1 MILEDANIIL
11 GVTGGIACYKA
22 VDLASKLVQAGA
34 TVDVIMT
41 EGATQF
47 VTPLPFQTITKRPV
61 SIDMFQLLRDTD
73 MAHISLSARADV
85 MVIAPA
91 TANTIAKIAHG
102 LADNL
107 LTSTVLALP
116 AGGPDAV
123 PLIVAPAMDADMWAN
138 PVTAENVEMLRRRG
152 ATIVGPAEG
161 RLASGRMGAG
171 RLVTTEEIVA
181 AIRQALGRNG
191 PLAGLR
197 VVVSAGGTQEPLDPV
212 RHLGNRSSG
221 RMGYALA
228 EAARDYGARVTLVT
242 APTGLPQIYGVETAP
257 ARTAAEMHDAVI
269 GRLGE
274 TDVLIMA
281 AAVADYRPVRM
292 AEHKIKKGAGGLILE
307 LERTADILAAVAE
320 RRAGLSDGKVI
331 VGFAAETE
339 NLLENARDK
348 LARKRLDLLVANDV
362 SAADSGFEV
371 DTNRV
376 ILLTPDG
383 GQEPLPLLPK
393 TDVAERI
400 LERVA
405 ALWRGSHG

>member
-1 MILEDANIIL
+1 MILEGANIVL

-41 EGATQF
+41 EGAAEF

-61 SIDMFQLLRDTD
+61 AIDMFQLLRDTD
-73 MAHISLSARADV
+73 MAHISLSARADAL
-85 MVIAPA
+85 VIAPA

-107 LTSTVLALP
+107 LTSTVLATT
-116 AGGPDAV
+116 A
-123 PLIVAPAMDADMWAN
+123 PLVIAPAMDADMWAN
-138 PVTAENVEMLRRRG
+138 PVTTENVETLRRRG
-152 ATIVGPAEG
+152 ATIVGPGEG
-161 RLASGRMGAG
+161 RLASGRIGAG
-171 RLVTTEEIVA
+171 RLVSTEEIMA
-181 AIRQALGRNG
+181 AIRQTLGRNG

-228 EAARDYGARVTLVT
+228 EAARDYGARVTLIT
-242 APTGLPQIYGVETAP
+242 APTGLPTVYGVETVP
-257 ARTAAEMHDAVI
+257 VRTAAEMHDAI
-269 GRLGE
+269 MARLDE

-281 AAVADYRPVRM
+281 AAVADYRPAHM
-292 AEHKIKKGAGGLILE
+292 AEHKIKKRDGALTLE
-307 LERTADILAAVAE
+307 LERTVDILAAVAA
-320 RRAGLSDGKVI
+320 RRAGALDGKVI

-348 LARKRLDLLVANDV
+348 LRRKRLDLLVANDV
-362 SAADSGFEV
+362 SASDSGFEV
-371 DTNRV
+371 ATNRV
-376 ILLTPDG
+376 TLLTPDG
-383 GQEPLPLLPK
+383 GQEPLPLLRK
-393 TDVAERI
+393 EEVADRI
-400 LERVA
+400 LDRVA
-405 ALWRGSHG
+405 SLWRETHG

>member
-1 MILEDANIIL
+1 MILNGAHVVL

-85 MVIAPA
+85 LVIAPA
-91 TANTIAKIAHG
+91 TANTIAKIVHG

-107 LTSTVLALP
+107 LTSTVLATT
-116 AGGPDAV
+116 A
-123 PLIVAPAMDADMWAN
+123 PLVIAPAMDADMWAN
-138 PVTAENVEMLRRRG
+138 PVTAENVATLRRRG
-152 ATIVGPAEG
+152 ATIVGPGEG
-161 RLASGRMGAG
+161 RLASGRIGAG
-171 RLVTTEEIVA
+171 RLVATEEILA
-181 AIRQALGRNG
+181 AIRQTLGRNG

-197 VVVSAGGTQEPLDPV
+197 VVISAGGTQEPLDPV
-212 RHLGNRSSG
+212 RHVGNRSSG

-228 EAARDYGARVTLVT
+228 EAARDYGAQVTLVT
-242 APTGLPQIYGVETAP
+242 APTGLPPVYGVDTVP
-257 ARTAAEMHDAVI
+257 VRTAAEMHDAVI
-269 GRLGE
+269 DRLDA

-281 AAVADYRPVRM
+281 AAVADYRPAHT
-292 AEHKIKKGAGGLILE
+292 AEHKIKKQDGELVLR
-307 LERTADILAAVAE
+307 LERTGDILAAVAK
-320 RRAGLSDGKVI
+320 RRTGPADGKII

-348 LARKRLDLLVANDV
+348 LLRKRLDLLVANDV
-362 SAADSGFEV
+362 SASDSGFEV
-371 DTNRV
+371 ATNRV
-376 ILLTPDG
+376 TLLTPDG
-383 GQEPLPLLPK
+383 APDPLPLLPK
-393 TDVAERI
+393 EEVAERI
-400 LERVA
+400 LDRVA
-405 ALWRGSHG
+405 ALWRASHG

>member
-1 MILEDANIIL
+1 VILEGANIVL

-41 EGATQF
+41 EGATAF

-73 MAHISLSARADV
+73 MAHISLSARADAL
-85 MVIAPA
+85 VIAPA

-107 LTSTVLALP
+107 LTSTVLATT
-116 AGGPDAV
+116 A
-123 PLIVAPAMDADMWAN
+123 PLVVAPAMDADMWAN
-138 PVTAENVEMLRRRG
+138 PVTAENVETLRRRG
-152 ATIVGPAEG
+152 ATIVGPGEG
-161 RLASGRMGAG
+161 RLASGRIGAG
-171 RLVTTEEIVA
+171 RLVSTEEIMA
-181 AIRQALGRNG
+181 AIRQALGRHG

-242 APTGLPQIYGVETAP
+242 APTGLPTVYGVETVP
-257 ARTAAEMHDAVI
+257 VRTAAEMHDAI
-269 GRLGE
+269 IARLDE
-274 TDVLIMA
+274 TDVLLMA
-281 AAVADYRPVRM
+281 AAVADYRPARM
-292 AEHKIKKGAGGLILE
+292 AEQKIKKQDGALTLE
-307 LERTADILAAVAE
+307 LERTVDILAAVAE
-320 RRAGLSDGKVI
+320 RRAGSRDDKVI

-348 LARKRLDLLVANDV
+348 LVRKRLDLLVANDV
-362 SAADSGFEV
+362 SASDSGFEV
-371 DTNRV
+371 ATNRV
-376 ILLTPDG
+376 TLLTPDG
-383 GQEPLPLLPK
+383 GQESLPLLRK
-393 TDVAERI
+393 EEVAERI
-400 LERVA
+400 LDRVA
-405 ALWRGSHG
+405 ALWRASHG

>member
-1 MILEDANIIL
+1 MILEGANIVL

-41 EGATQF
+41 EGATAF

-61 SIDMFQLLRDTD
+61 SIDMFQLLRDID
-73 MAHISLSARADV
+73 MAHISLSARADAL
-85 MVIAPA
+85 VIAPA

-107 LTSTVLALP
+107 LTSTVLATT
-116 AGGPDAV
+116 A
-123 PLIVAPAMDADMWAN
+123 PLVVAPAMDADMWAN
-138 PVTAENVEMLRRRG
+138 PVTAENVETLRRRG
-152 ATIVGPAEG
+152 ATIVGPGEG
-161 RLASGRMGAG
+161 RLASGRIGAG
-171 RLVTTEEIVA
+171 RLVSTEEIMA
-181 AIRQALGRNG
+181 AIRQALGRHG

-242 APTGLPQIYGVETAP
+242 APTGLPTVYGVETVP
-257 ARTAAEMHDAVI
+257 VRTAAEMHDAI
-269 GRLGE
+269 IARLDE
-274 TDVLIMA
+274 TDVLLMA
-281 AAVADYRPVRM
+281 AAVADYRPARM
-292 AEHKIKKGAGGLILE
+292 AEQKIKKQDGALTLE
-307 LERTADILAAVAE
+307 LERTVDILAAVAE
-320 RRAGLSDGKVI
+320 RRAGSRDDKVI

-348 LARKRLDLLVANDV
+348 LVRKRLDLLVANDV
-362 SAADSGFEV
+362 SASDSGFEV
-371 DTNRV
+371 ATNRV
-376 ILLTPDG
+376 TLLTPDG
-383 GQEPLPLLPK
+383 GQESLPLLRK
-393 TDVAERI
+393 EEVAERI
-400 LERVA
+400 LDRVA
-405 ALWRGSHG
+405 ALWRASHG